1 MVDAGQTTLN
11 ERMDRCQNPGVL
23 PYQDTVAKRADVWS
37 DRQLQAGWEY
47 LLRRSIR

>member
-1 MVDAGQTTLN
+1 MSKPWCTPLSRARWGT
-11 ERMDRCQNPGVL
+11 EE
-23 PYQDTVAKRADVWS
+23 DTVTKRADVWS